1 MYQAHNKSMALSQE
15 NNKNKLL
22 TFTPN
27 YKGIHAN
34 YVLKVFD
41 LSLL

>member
-1 MYQAHNKSMALSQE
+1 MALSQE
-15 NNKNKLL
+15 YNKNKLL

-27 YKGIHAN
+27 YKGIHVN